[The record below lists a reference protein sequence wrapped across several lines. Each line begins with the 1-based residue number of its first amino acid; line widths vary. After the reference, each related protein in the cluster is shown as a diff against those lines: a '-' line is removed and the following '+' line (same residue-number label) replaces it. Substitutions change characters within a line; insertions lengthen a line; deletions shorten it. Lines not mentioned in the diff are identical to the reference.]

1 MWANEVEEEASRIFF
16 WGGVLFLKN
25 FKKNPLGKKE
35 KERNNPLSL
44 CGGSCVERR
53 PRVALQSYSKSES
66 EF

>member
-16 WGGVLFLKN
+16 FLVLFLKN
-25 FKKNPLGKKE
+25 CNKNPLGKKE
-35 KERNNPLSL
+35 KERNNPLTL